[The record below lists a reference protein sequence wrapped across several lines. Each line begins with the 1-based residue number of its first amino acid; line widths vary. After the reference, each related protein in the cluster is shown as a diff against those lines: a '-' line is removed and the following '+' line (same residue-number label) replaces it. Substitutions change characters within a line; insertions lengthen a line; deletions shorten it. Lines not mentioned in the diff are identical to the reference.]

1 MVAAIS
7 RPAVTS
13 AENNKSN
20 LVPAVTGMFSPV
32 VIPLLILPIEITPV
46 REGDS
51 VTTAPGTATKVLLGV
66 VDWNN

>member
-1 MVAAIS
+1 MT
-7 RPAVTS
+7 P
-13 AENNKSN
+13 AENIKSN

-32 VIPLLILPIEITPV
+32 VTPLLILPIETNPE

-51 VTTAPGTATKVLLGV
+51 VTTAPGTATKMLLGV

>member
-1 MVAAIS
+1 MVAATS
-7 RPAVTS
+7 KPAVTS

-32 VIPLLILPIEITPV
+32 VTPLMILPIEIAPV

-51 VTTAPGTATKVLLGV
+51 VTTAPGTSTKVLLGV
-66 VDWNN
+66 VDSNN